1 MIGQM
6 DGEQGGNPPA
16 GWYADPSGQP
26 AWRWWAGDQWSGH
39 LAPMA
44 LPYPSGGGSERQVAA
59 FLQTKQARL
68 DGFIAVAVWI
78 WVAVGIAGVLL
89 NWANADY
96 YRALWHWWH
105 ASLHARSVGVPAPA
119 QPRPPLSMSL
129 FSLVSLGLLAVE
141 VFFFIWQYRAATVAR
156 SLRYSALHSPGWGV
170 GCWFVPVVNLWMPYQ
185 AIRDCLP
192 SGHARRRQVLYTWLL
207 FLLTGFLVPARLVA
221 QIGAPPAGVVLSLIS
236 IGVFIA
242 VGLNAY
248 RVVTAIAT
256 DHRDAVVV
264 STSSAVD
271 GGSYPSAVQPVYV
284 QAPTTPYP
292 QYPGYPERP
301 ALPATS
307 GLAIASLV
315 LSLLWIFGLGS
326 LLAIVFALVAL
337 RQIKA
342 SNEAVGGKGLA
353 LAGLIVGICGLIG
366 AVGFFLIVHNVSRIS
381 SEPQPPPST
390 QPTFTVP
397 APTAQP
403 RTTLPVPAN
412 TQNTVNPLG
421 VTLNVANPSRVGFSK
436 VLVLDVAYP
445 ETIGYLSFAVAS
457 VGVCAGRGGSETGP
471 SSYAFVLGVG
481 GGQKVHTSTN
491 AIPSLGPDRCTDAE
505 LYFEIPHGS
514 KPMYVAYDQYRWLI
528 PAH

>member
-1 MIGQM
+1 MIGEM
-6 DGEQGGNPPA
+6 DGTEQGGSPPP

-26 AWRWWAGDQWSGH
+26 GWRWWAGDQWTEH
-39 LAPMA
+39 LAP
-44 LPYPSGGGSERQVAA
+44 VAA
-59 FLQTKQARL
+59 SYPVGGARDQHLAAHLQTQQARL

-78 WVAVGIAGVLL
+78 WAAVGIVGVLL

-105 ASLHARSVGVPAPA
+105 AALHASSIGVPAPA
-119 QPRPPLSMSL
+119 QPRRPLSSAL
-129 FSLVSLGLLAVE
+129 FSLVSLGLLVVE

-156 SLRYSALHSPGWGV
+156 SLRYSARHSPGWGV

-192 SGHARRRQVLYTWLL
+192 SGDARRRQVLYTWLL

-221 QIGAPPAGVVLSLIS
+221 QVGAPPAGVVLSLIS
-236 IGVFIA
+236 IGAFLA

-256 DHRDAVVV
+256 DHRDAVIV
-264 STSSAVD
+264 STATVVD
-271 GGSYPSAVQPVYV
+271 GGSYPSAVQPDYV
-284 QAPTTPYP
+284 QAPTHHS
-292 QYPGYPERP
+292 QYPGYTEGP
-301 ALPATS
+301 ALPATN
-307 GLAIASLV
+307 GLAIASLI
-315 LSLLWIFGLGS
+315 LSLLWLFGLGS

-353 LAGLIVGICGLIG
+353 FAGLIVGICGLIG

-390 QPTFTVP
+390 QPTFTMP

-421 VTLNVANPSRVGFSK
+421 VTLNVTNPSGVGISE

-445 ETIGYLSFAVAS
+445 DKIDSLTFAIAS
-457 VGVCAGRGGSETGP
+457 VGVCAGSNGSETGP
-471 SSYAFVLGVG
+471 SSYPFVLGVG

-491 AIPSLGPDRCTDAE
+491 AIPSLRPDQCTDAE

-514 KPMYVAYDQYRWLI
+514 KPLYVAYDQYRWLI
-528 PAH
+528 PTH